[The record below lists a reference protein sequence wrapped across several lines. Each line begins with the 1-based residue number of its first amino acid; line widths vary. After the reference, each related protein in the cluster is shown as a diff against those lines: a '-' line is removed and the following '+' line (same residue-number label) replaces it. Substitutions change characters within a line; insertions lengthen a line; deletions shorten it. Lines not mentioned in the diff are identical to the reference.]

1 MHRKW
6 KKNIGRERKRKRAG
20 TKEEEDEEGIHLSI
34 VCTEWKIRRKTAWG
48 GGPAGRVLLF
58 HIEVWT
64 ASRLQSPKKCFALTS
79 G

>member
-58 HIEVWT
+58 TLKCGQLHVY
-64 ASRLQSPKKCFALTS
+64 SPQRSVLH
-79 G
+79 